1 MHRRRALPLAL
12 VGRRALELLA
22 GQPAGSTDYAVT
34 HDLRTPLRDGV
45 VLLGDLYR
53 PRGAGPL
60 PVVLIRTPYGR
71 TSLLGR
77 LFAVVLARRGFQVF
91 VQSVRGTFGSGGSFR
106 PYTDEH
112 EDGLDTLAWV
122 RDQRWCDGRVA
133 TTGASYFGHTQWA
146 VAPYADPPLVA
157 ASLHITGARVRD
169 ILAEHGVP
177 VAINGLGWSDSLARQ
192 ELPFASRLLGGL
204 RLRSRLVAALATR
217 PAREADVVLTGAP
230 SVFWRDLADHNVPED
245 PFWDVADHDGAPL
258 DRMPPV
264 NMVTGWWDLFLEPQL
279 RDVTRLQA
287 AGVPTRIT
295 VGPWL
300 HGAPAEL
307 KALLRSDIAWLEHH
321 LHDGP
326 SPQGAPVRLFLQEA
340 DTWLGFEHWPPEGT
354 TAEDRF
360 LQPDGALTTGAPP
373 SGAAPSAFV
382 FDPDDPT
389 PFAGGPLLAPPGLQ
403 ADDRASEARSDVLV
417 FTGPAEAADLDLVGE
432 VSATVFVRPEL
443 PQTDVFVRLC
453 DVDPAGVSRNVVEG
467 IRRLEPR
474 TVPAQDVVV
483 GTDGVFAVQVELF
496 PTAYRIRAGHRLRVV
511 VAGGAFPRY
520 AINLGVPGP
529 QADAVT
535 GRRNRVEVFHDGR
548 HPSRLHL
555 SRIRPGSGHAG
566 AAAPLAGASRNP
578 A

>member
-1 MHRRRALPLAL
+1 MHRRRAHPLAL
-12 VGRRALELLA
+12 VGRRAVERFVGL
-22 GQPAGSTDYAVT
+22 PAGSTDYAVT
-34 HDLRTPLRDGV
+34 RDLRTPLRDGT

-71 TSLLGR
+71 SSLLGR
-77 LFAVVLARRGFQVF
+77 LFGIVLARRGFQVF

-112 EDGLDTLAWV
+112 EGGLDTLAWV
-122 RDQRWCDGRVA
+122 REQRWCDGRVA

-157 ASLHITGARVRD
+157 SSLHITGARVRD

-192 ELPFASRLLGGL
+192 ELPFASRLLSGF
-204 RLRSRLVAALATR
+204 RLRSRLVAALTTR

-245 PFWDVADHDGAPL
+245 PFWDVADHDEAPL

-300 HGAPAEL
+300 HGATPEL
-307 KALLRSDIAWLEHH
+307 QELLRSDLEWLEHH
-321 LHDGP
+321 LHGGP
-326 SPQGAPVRLFLQEA
+326 APEGPPVRLFLQEA

-354 TAEDRF
+354 SRAERF
-360 LQPDGALTTGAPP
+360 LDPDGILADAPP
-373 SGAAPSAFV
+373 TSTSSQSSFV

-389 PFAGGPLLAPPGLQ
+389 PFGGGPLLAPPGLQ
-403 ADDRASEARSDVLV
+403 VDDRDTERRPDVLV
-417 FTGPAEAADLDLVGE
+417 FTGPVEPADLDLVGE

-443 PQTDVFVRLC
+443 EFADVFVRLC
-453 DVDPAGVSRNVVEG
+453 DVDPEGVSRNVVEG
-467 IRRLEPR
+467 IRRLDPR
-474 TVPAQDVVV
+474 TVPAQDVTV
-483 GTDGVFAVQVELF
+483 GDDGVLEVQVELF

-520 AINLGVPGP
+520 AVNLGVAGP

-535 GRRNRVEVFHDGR
+535 GRRNRIEVFHDAR
-548 HPSRLHL
+548 HPSRLTL
-555 SRIRPGSGHAG
+555 QVR
-566 AAAPLAGASRNP
+566 
-578 A
+578 